1 MLKQFL
7 SKLPRKSSRAQAID
21 PGKENCGDPSN
32 SSGSGQALNGP
43 RKTSSAVFPASVIAG
58 IEPLLSFKDVPSS
71 ERMNLFISKL
81 SLCCVVFDFT
91 DPTKSVSE
99 KDLKRATL
107 VELVDFV
114 ESTNNPPLKFTE
126 PAILAVCKMC
136 SMNLFR
142 AFPPSFRRGGS
153 AHVSESDDAAPP
165 SFDSAWPHLHLV
177 YDLLLKFVT
186 CASLEAKVA
195 KKYINHSF
203 ILGLL
208 DLFESEDTRE
218 RDILKAILHR
228 IYGKFMV
235 HRPFIRR
242 GISHVFYQ
250 FVYETEKHNGIADLL
265 EMFGS
270 VITGFALPLKEEHKM
285 FLWRTLMP
293 LHKPKSLGV
302 YFQQL
307 TFCVTQFIEK
317 DPTLCSGVI
326 SLILKY
332 WPITNSQKEVM
343 IIGELEEILEG
354 IHMTEFQEIMVPL
367 FWRIGCCI
375 RSSHFQVAERALF
388 LWNNDQIVD
397 LIVHNLDVI
406 LPIILPALESNVQ
419 SHWNH
424 GVLNLTVNVRKMF
437 LEMDDELFQA
447 CHSEYEEE
455 QQQLNLVAEKRE
467 EAWKQ
472 LESAPGLQPIGG
484 NIAVLVTTA
493 PSR

>member
-32 SSGSGQALNGP
+32 SPGSGQALNGP
-43 RKTSSAVFPASVIAG
+43 RKTSSAVF
-58 IEPLLSFKDVPSS
+58 
-71 ERMNLFISKL
+71 
-81 SLCCVVFDFT
+81 SLQY
-91 DPTKSVSE
+91 K
-99 KDLKRATL
+99 
-107 VELVDFV
+107 
-114 ESTNNPPLKFTE
+114 
-126 PAILAVCKMC
+126 
-136 SMNLFR
+136 
-142 AFPPSFRRGGS
+142 G
-153 AHVSESDDAAPP
+153 
-165 SFDSAWPHLHLV
+165 
-177 YDLLLKFVT
+177 
-186 CASLEAKVA
+186 
-195 KKYINHSF
+195 
-203 ILGLL
+203 
-208 DLFESEDTRE
+208 
-218 RDILKAILHR
+218 
-228 IYGKFMV
+228 
-235 HRPFIRR
+235 
-242 GISHVFYQ
+242 
-250 FVYETEKHNGIADLL
+250 
-265 EMFGS
+265 
-270 VITGFALPLKEEHKM
+270 
-285 FLWRTLMP
+285 
-293 LHKPKSLGV
+293 
-302 YFQQL
+302 
-307 TFCVTQFIEK
+307 VTQFIEK

-455 QQQLNLVAEKRE
+455 QHQLNLVAEKRE